1 MFLTNK
7 KKTKTISH
15 VPVYKLTLSN
25 NRLCIMSIIFV
36 DHSTNSITLH
46 MLTLLIGVAL
56 ATKIAYKRWRME
68 HTKVSSLTDV

>member
-15 VPVYKLTLSN
+15 VPVYQLTLSN

-46 MLTLLIGVAL
+46 MLIGVAL
-56 ATKIAYKRWRME
+56 ATKIAYKR
-68 HTKVSSLTDV
+68 